1 MINQKLKT
9 SRSGGRAARVAL
21 RSAPL
26 AEDKRPVRAGMS
38 GGKYKPL
45 SDAEVLRIHHA
56 ALDALDYLRKL
67 QSDLPIESPDIIF
80 LDIKMPFMDGF
91 DFLEAFKEL
100 HLNLYL
106 PSKIFMVSSSTNE
119 QDIQRSKDSGIVVD
133 CIEKPLSI
141 AHLERIAE
149 LHFS

>member
-1 MINQKLKT
+1 MEISFHWIQNLVCKLKKIVFIDDDDINNFLVKDQLET
-9 SRSGGRAARVAL
+9 YGFHGETVFF
-21 RSAPL
+21 
-26 AEDKRPVRAGMS
+26 D
-38 GGKYKPL
+38 
-45 SDAEVLRIHHA
+45 A